1 MADGVERSGGSW
13 GRATTSER
21 KKTWRRKELHGNEE
35 RERGRKRGG
44 GVGLIGREMGVMNVD
59 VSHAALTT
67 ANTRTG

>member
-35 RERGRKRGG
+35 RERGRKGEVREGERWPKPG
-44 GVGLIGREMGVMNVD
+44 SDLGLGFRV
-59 VSHAALTT
+59 
-67 ANTRTG
+67 